1 MIRGG
6 SRMQES
12 CTYGSVRGA
21 PRNGRPYRN
30 RQIGQ
35 RFRGFVRDGAERL
48 RGAAVSSEHLPASP
62 EDRTSDRARPNEEV
76 SEMPVFRLGPF

>member
-21 PRNGRPYRN
+21 PSNGRPYRN
-30 RQIGQ
+30 QVFTAELQNMTKFCVRADRYRVCSQDDLLANSG
-35 RFRGFVRDGAERL
+35 RGRYEDDLGWHSL
-48 RGAAVSSEHLPASP
+48 HLSAMT
-62 EDRTSDRARPNEEV
+62 E
-76 SEMPVFRLGPF
+76 